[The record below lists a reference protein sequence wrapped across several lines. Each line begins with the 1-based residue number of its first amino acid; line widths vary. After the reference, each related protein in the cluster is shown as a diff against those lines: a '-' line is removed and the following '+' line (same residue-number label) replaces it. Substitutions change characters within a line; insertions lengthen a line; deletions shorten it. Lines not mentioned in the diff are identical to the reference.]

1 MTKQGIFCLLLTF
14 FSMANSYA
22 TDTIQVK
29 FTDTITQEYECTV
42 TGRVVKVTDGDTVEV
57 LDADKTKHKIRLSGI
72 DAPERKQAFGNASK
86 KYLVDLVA
94 AKDVCVSGSKKDRY
108 QRLVGTVIVDGQS
121 ANFNMIHGGY
131 AWHFKKY
138 ESEQTTLE
146 RDLFASEE
154 TLARSNTIGLWSEPD
169 PIAPWDWRDGIK
181 QAPKK
186 EAATTVTPLQPTTEC
201 GAKRFCKHM
210 NDCAEACHYLQDCGI
225 TRLDK
230 DGDGRPCE
238 TLCSQSCGG

>member
-1 MTKQGIFCLLLTF
+1 MTKQGIFCLLLMF
-14 FSMANSYA
+14 FSIANSYA
-22 TDTIQVK
+22 ADTIQVK
-29 FTDTITQEYECTV
+29 LTDTITQEYECTL

-86 KYLVDLVA
+86 KYLADLVA

-108 QRLVGTVIVDGQS
+108 QRLVGTVIVDGES

-186 EAATTVTPLQPTTEC
+186 EAATTVTPLQATTEC